1 MLSINSIH
9 NKKGLEILCKMKTL
23 RGILSQQI
31 WHSKKW
37 KQNKFVIE
45 LTSVMEFMLIEMGDS
60 VAMRK

>member
-1 MLSINSIH
+1 MQNENITGHFIAANLA
-9 NKKGLEILCKMKTL
+9 LEN
-23 RGILSQQI
+23 
-31 WHSKKW
+31 SKKW